1 MSDKPLIQQALAA
14 DLADLILG
22 INPKSEATGE
32 AAAHERDIAALGYL
46 RGFWE
51 CICREWEGIDR
62 LRCAPSLTLAAR
74 HELYERGQ
82 AKSGA
87 AMKRTKYH
95 EQARHW
101 AEVAEFA
108 ELTCQN

>member
-32 AAAHERDIAALGYL
+32 SAAHERDIAALGYL

-62 LRCAPSLTLAAR
+62 LRYALSLAPAQMPMRAQRSHSEPRDQHDLMDRRDTGPRSPTL
-74 HELYERGQ
+74 Q
-82 AKSGA
+82 S
-87 AMKRTKYH
+87 
-95 EQARHW
+95 
-101 AEVAEFA
+101 
-108 ELTCQN
+108 